1 VIPAHLNELS
11 PPEIRAT
18 FPGFVYQL
26 GNLLAAVNLNLQ
38 VAIAESHGNNYGM
51 AMAVV
56 IGTVAVA
63 ITLLVAL
70 GPERRGVPMS
80 AAQERTH
87 AQAHDGTYE
96 RSLAAGRPP

>member
-1 VIPAHLNELS
+1 
-11 PPEIRAT
+11 
-18 FPGFVYQL
+18 
-26 GNLLAAVNLNLQ
+26 
-38 VAIAESHGNNYGM
+38 
-51 AMAVV
+51 MAVV